1 MPSQSFGQMM
11 LNDILP
17 SDLQSSG
24 PMPKKELYARLYTLA
39 RKDPKQAA
47 DVMEKL
53 RKFGHNVATS
63 EGMSI
68 TLDDITPDYEA
79 KKNIVRPALERIKK
93 TEDIQARQAI
103 LDSTQT
109 ALNESSKNFQG
120 SQGVLV
126 RSGAKGNA
134 IQVMKSFISPISART
149 ETGDHY
155 PWFIHHSF
163 AEGLRPSEMIANNI
177 ESRNNAITG
186 KLQVTEPGDFAKIL
200 TNNMNNQMILA
211 EDCGTSNGIMMA
223 TDDSNISDRYLA
235 GSGTVG
241 FPKNTLVTPQVLSKI
256 RAKSETALVRSPMT
270 CELPDGICQHCY
282 GLDEYGKH
290 HGIGTNVGVRSA
302 QAMAEPLTQF
312 VLSAKHGVRQAGVD
326 KSKIQGFQRLRV
338 LLEVPQ
344 SFTNRAV
351 LASFD
356 GKISKIKKAPQ
367 GGFDVSIG
375 DVEHYVPPGLDLR
388 VRPGDSVYAGDVLSD
403 GLPMANEIVQHKG
416 LGEGRRYITEQLD
429 TVFKNQGVNLDR
441 RHFEILARSA
451 LNNVVVEHD
460 PEGRFI
466 SGDVVNY
473 HALLP
478 RLRED
483 MKSVAINDSGGKVL
497 ASPYLHHLPG
507 TTVTQSMIDELKKA
521 KIHEVE
527 ISKKPPQLTFIMAPI
542 SRNPLL
548 NPDWMARL
556 GHRYLKESLLEGAHY
571 GQRSQIHSTNPIPG
585 YVYGREFGEESGGKY

>member
-1 MPSQSFGQMM
+1 MPVQAFGQIM
-11 LNDILP
+11 LNDMLP
-17 SDLQSSG
+17 PEMQSSG
-24 PMPKKELYARLYTLA
+24 PMPKKELYARLYQLA
-39 RKDPKQAA
+39 RRDPKQAA
-47 DVMEKL
+47 EVMEKL
-53 RKFGHNVATS
+53 RKFGHDISTM
-63 EGMSI
+63 EGVSI
-68 TLDDITPDYEA
+68 TLDDITPDYNA

-93 TEDIQARQAI
+93 TDDTRTRQQI
-103 LDSTQT
+103 LDATQT
-109 ALNESSKNFQG
+109 SLNDAAKNFPG

-134 IQVMKSFISPISART
+134 VQVMKSFISPISART

-223 TDDSNISDRYLA
+223 TDDPNISDRYLA
-235 GSGTVG
+235 KSEAG
-241 FPKNTLVTPQVLSKI
+241 FTKDTLLTPQVLSKL
-256 RAKSETALVRSPMT
+256 RTKADSALVRSPMT
-270 CELPDGICQHCY
+270 CELPDGVCQKCY

-326 KSKIQGFQRLRV
+326 KSKVQGFQRLRV

-344 SFTNRAV
+344 SFTNRAI
-351 LASFD
+351 LASTD
-356 GKISKIKKAPQ
+356 GKVSKISKAPQ
-367 GGFDVSIG
+367 GGFDVSVG
-375 DVEHYVPPGLDLR
+375 NVEHYVPPGLDLR
-388 VRPGDSVYAGDVLSD
+388 VKPGAKVYAGDILSD
-403 GLPMANEIVQHKG
+403 GLPMANEIVQYKG

-466 SGDVVNY
+466 PGDVVNY

-483 MKSVAINDSGGKVL
+483 VKNVSLADAEGKVL
-497 ASPYLHHLPG
+497 ARPYLHHVPG
-507 TTVTQSMIDELKKA
+507 TTVTSPMIDELRKA
-521 KIHEVE
+521 KIKELE
-527 ISKKPPQLTFIMAPI
+527 ISKKPPQLSFMMAPV

-556 GHRYLKESLLEGAHY
+556 GHRYLKDSLLEGAHY
-571 GQRSQIHSTNPIPG
+571 GQRSEIHSTNPIPG
-585 YVYGREFGEESGGKY
+585 YVYGREFGEGPDGKY